1 MSLPITTFYPWQEER
16 ASEWLSQRERFA
28 HAWLLHGVPGIGKTQ
43 FARAAAASLLCT
55 QPVQSR
61 ACGHCDAC
69 LWCQHGNHPDLR
81 VIRPESVAQQEDGT
95 VSESKQAPSKEIKV
109 EQLRQLHTW
118 FNTATH
124 RGGYRVAVLYP
135 AESLNQI
142 SANALLKVL
151 EEPPASTIFL
161 LVADAPDRLLPTIVS
176 RCRRLV
182 LPRPDTQVALDW
194 LNGQVEG
201 DAQDWLA
208 AAGGGPVAALTLSQ
222 QQRTPYPEW
231 LNTLWKALAA
241 RNAEDAMVVM
251 DELEKLGAAHWI
263 PILQRSCLDMQ
274 LVQHAQ
280 PVCYYPG
287 LQGVYEQLVPRAQPV
302 VLAQLLKWLNEQS
315 RWAQHPLNA
324 KLFVQ
329 HLLDRLMQCFS

>member
-81 VIRPESVAQQEDGT
+81 VIRPESVAQEEDGT
-95 VSESKQAPSKEIKV
+95 ASESKQAPSKEIRV

-182 LPRPDTQVALDW
+182 LPRPDTAVALDW
-194 LNGQVEG
+194 LKGQVDG
-201 DAQDWLA
+201 DAQDWLS
-208 AAGGGPVAALTLSQ
+208 AAGGGPVAALALSQ

-231 LNTLWKALAA
+231 LGTLWKALAA

-251 DELEKLGAAHWI
+251 DELEKLGAAQWI
-263 PILQRSCLDMQ
+263 PILQRSGLDMQ
-274 LVQHAQ
+274 LVQHGQ

-302 VLAQLLKWLNEQS
+302 MLAQLLKWLNEQS

>member
-1 MSLPITTFYPWQEER
+1 MSLPITTFYPWQQER
-16 ASEWLSQRERFA
+16 ASEWLGQRERFA
-28 HAWLLHGVPGIGKTQ
+28 HAWLVHGVPGIGKIQ
-43 FARAAAASLLCT
+43 FAKAAAASLLCT
-55 QPVQSR
+55 QPVQAR
-61 ACGHCDAC
+61 ACGQCDAC

-81 VIRPESVAQQEDGT
+81 LIRPEALAQEEEGT
-95 VSESKQAPSKEIKV
+95 VGESKQTPSKEIRV

-151 EEPPASTIFL
+151 EEPPASTVFL

-182 LPRPDTQVALDW
+182 LPRPDKAVALDW
-194 LNGQVEG
+194 LQSQVEG
-201 DAQDWLA
+201 DADDWLA
-208 AAGGGPVAALTLSQ
+208 AAGGGPVAALALSQ

-231 LNTLWKALAA
+231 VERLVKALVA
-241 RNAEDAMVVM
+241 RHAEDAMVVM
-251 DELEKLGAAHWI
+251 DELEKRGATHWV
-263 PILQRSCLDMQ
+263 PILQRSCLDIQ
-274 LVQHAQ
+274 LVQHQQ

-287 LQGVYEQLVPRAQPV
+287 LTALYEQLASRAQPV
-302 VLAQLLKWLNEQS
+302 LLAQLLKWLNEQS

-329 HLLDRLMQCFS
+329 HLLDRLTQCFH